1 MINLGICLSD
11 IPKERIVTA
20 KNGKKYLNVTVD
32 ERRAEGKF
40 GETHTVYLTPSKEER
55 ESKADKIYVG
65 SGKELVFENRGHH
78 KPTPEERYSEPDD
91 APLDAGDGLPF

>member
-32 ERRAEGKF
+32 ERRAVSQY
-40 GETHTVYLTPSKEER
+40 GETHTVYISQSKEER
-55 ESKADKIYVG
+55 EARAEKIYVG
-65 SGKELVFENRGHH
+65 GGKELIFDKKIREA
-78 KPTPEERYSEPDD
+78 PAEEDTNVGGEK
-91 APLDAGDGLPF
+91 LPF